1 MDWGNCPSSLS
12 RHYGWNAWL
21 LRQRGILYGELDWVR
36 NHKQGLVR
44 FADIT
49 SFGCFWA
56 SGTSFGW
63 RFPNAVIVLWALL
76 LLAGTFFIPESPRWL
91 ASKGREDE
99 ALQILSRLHHDP
111 NDSQNTFAEQE
122 LVTIREQILEDQ
134 KQQKLGG
141 RWQMFKEKTY
151 RKRLILSCM
160 VAVGSQNTGILVGFF
175 AGLVKFAS

>member
-1 MDWGNCPSSLS
+1 M
-12 RHYGWNAWL
+12 

-63 RFPNAVIVLWALL
+63 RFPNAVIVFWALL